1 MTLIIPT
8 ILNGGRLWIA
18 LAAMSFMQSDSASHL
33 DADEIAKQDNLAGDV
48 WTIDNLV
55 VAVIDSADVPST
67 IAGTIRELSVHE
79 GDSVLKG
86 QALAQ
91 LDEAEAKSVY
101 MQAVAEAK
109 IADELAA
116 SSVAENLAAQDL
128 ALAKQAID
136 RQAMSIQIAEKKATS
151 DIRVRAAEKAAL
163 VAKNEFERAS
173 VARERFSDS
182 VSQSEIDG
190 LRLTHQRAILESQQA
205 ELERQLDSLNA
216 QIERQTSLELTTN
229 LRAAELEVSKAR
241 FDQSI
246 LRLRANSTR
255 HQVEQ
260 AKLVVLKHRITS
272 PLDGVIAEV
281 FSQPGEWVKPGDAIL
296 RIVRLNRLRGEGFL
310 SSEQA
315 AGLRL
320 RRHDRVEAESVLL
333 DWVSTTGEI
342 KTKPAKIQFISPEVD
357 AINGQVRFWVEFEN
371 DDLLLLPGMKIR
383 AHIKILAEK
392 GSDDGQAKP

>member
-18 LAAMSFMQSDSASHL
+18 LAAMSFMQSESASHL
-33 DADEIAKQDNLAGDV
+33 DADEIAKQGNLAGDV

-79 GDSVLKG
+79 GDSVLTG

-190 LRLTHQRAILESQQA
+190 LALTHQRAILESQQA
-205 ELERQLDSLNA
+205 ELEIRRASCR
-216 QIERQTSLELTTN
+216 ERE
-229 LRAAELEVSKAR
+229 
-241 FDQSI
+241 
-246 LRLRANSTR
+246 
-255 HQVEQ
+255 
-260 AKLVVLKHRITS
+260 
-272 PLDGVIAEV
+272 
-281 FSQPGEWVKPGDAIL
+281 
-296 RIVRLNRLRGEGFL
+296 
-310 SSEQA
+310 
-315 AGLRL
+315 
-320 RRHDRVEAESVLL
+320 
-333 DWVSTTGEI
+333 
-342 KTKPAKIQFISPEVD
+342 
-357 AINGQVRFWVEFEN
+357 
-371 DDLLLLPGMKIR
+371 
-383 AHIKILAEK
+383 
-392 GSDDGQAKP
+392 